1 MLTCGPWR
9 PISFEVYSC
18 RISDLYF
25 TAEVAESLESA
36 DVVAKADIEGEASHI
51 RFDVLFE
58 NRNVGT
64 ETVEI
69 VDGFATATFKKRNP
83 ELWYPAGYG
92 AQPLYTLK
100 ATLLSRSN
108 KMDVVRKR
116 FGLRK
121 AKVVQRK
128 LDGVAGT
135 TFFFEINNIPIFCGG
150 SCWIPAENF
159 IPRLSPKK
167 YREWVKMT
175 VDCHQVMIRVWG
187 GGIWEEQTFYD
198 ACDELGVL
206 VWQDFLFAC
215 GNYPAYEDF
224 LHLIKREATANIRL
238 IRHHPSIVI
247 FAGNNEDY
255 QYQESE
261 KLAYDP
267 SDQDPDSWL
276 KSTFPARYTYE
287 KLLVDITQDLLP
299 GTYYHFGS
307 PFGGKTSI
315 DPTVGDIH
323 QWNVWHGTQDRYQD
337 FDRLSGRFVSEFGM
351 EAFPSIHT
359 VDSYLP
365 LGSED
370 HDRYPQSLTVD
381 FHNKAAGHERRLAT
395 YLTENLQFT
404 FKPIQQYIY
413 ATQLLQAEA
422 LGTAYRL
429 FRRQWKGPGK
439 EYCAGALVW
448 QLNDCWPVTSWSV
461 IDYYLRPKLAY
472 FAIKRELAPITV
484 GIKQTAR
491 TLSPDEPLSKLK
503 KIDRKIEIW
512 ASNLTCEE
520 CKVYLRVAFYDI
532 ITGKLKYGKAG
543 SPAYI
548 LQPNRSTE
556 LVTMNAPIY
565 DSTEDEHFHTVTVAY
580 LDESSTG
587 LNIARSVSW
596 PEPLKYVPFQRPKKL
611 EVEVTAGAA
620 VLRSELPVKGVM
632 LEMGDAKIKVKWHD
646 NGFDLLPGDLV
657 VIRAKGLKEEDAG
670 KVKIRYMGCEGE
682 CGS

>member
-9 PISFEVYSC
+9 PINFEVYSC

-25 TAEVAESLESA
+25 TAEVVDSLKSAE
-36 DVVAKADIEGEASHI
+36 VVAKADVEGQASHV
-51 RFDVLFE
+51 RFEVLFE

-69 VDGFATATFKKRNP
+69 VDGFATATFKKENP
-83 ELWYPAGYG
+83 ELWYPAGCG
-92 AQPLYTLK
+92 AQPLYMLK
-100 ATLLSRSN
+100 ATLLSGSDA
-108 KMDVVRKR
+108 MDVVHKR
-116 FGLRK
+116 FGLRR

-128 LDGVAGT
+128 LDGAAGT
-135 TFFFEINNIPIFCGG
+135 TFFFEINNVPMFCGG

-159 IPRLSPKK
+159 IPRLSPEK
-167 YREWVKMT
+167 YREWVTMA

-187 GGIWEEQTFYD
+187 GGIWEEQAFYD

-224 LHLIKREATANIRL
+224 IHLVKREATANIRL

-247 FAGNNEDY
+247 YAGNNEDY

-261 KLAYDP
+261 NLAYDP

-276 KSTFPARYTYE
+276 KSTFPARYIYE
-287 KLLVDITQDLLP
+287 KLLVEITHELVP

-307 PFGGKTSI
+307 PFGGKTSG

-323 QWNVWHGTQDRYQD
+323 QWNVWHGAQERYQS

-359 VDSYLP
+359 IHSYLP

-370 HDRYPQSLTVD
+370 HDCYPQSSTVD

-395 YLTENLQFT
+395 YLEENLQFT
-404 FKPIQQYIY
+404 FKPFEQYIY
-413 ATQLLQAEA
+413 ATQILQAEA
-422 LGTAYRL
+422 LSTAHRL

-448 QLNDCWPVTSWSV
+448 QLNDCWPATSWSV

-512 ASNLTCEE
+512 ASNLTCAER
-520 CKVYLRVAFYDI
+520 KVDLRVLFYDI
-532 ITGKLKYGKAG
+532 ITGKLKCGKAG
-543 SPAYI
+543 PPTYI
-548 LQPNRSTE
+548 LLPNRSTE
-556 LVTMNAPIY
+556 LVTMNTPIY
-565 DSTEDEHFHTVTVAY
+565 DSTEDEHFRTLTVAY

-587 LNIARSVSW
+587 LNIARSVNW
-596 PEPLKYVPFQRPKKL
+596 PEPLKYVPFQRPTKL
-611 EVEVTAGAA
+611 ETEVTAGAV
-620 VLRSELPVKGVM
+620 VLRSEVPVKGVM
-632 LEMGDAKIKVKWHD
+632 LEMENATDQVKWHD

-657 VIRAKGLKEEDAG
+657 VIRAEGLEEEDAG